1 MSAVVPTLEVER
13 ALAARRGPGRRL
25 VVGIDEVGRGA
36 LAGPVAV
43 GACALEVVD
52 GVIAPLP
59 EGVRDSKKLTARRRE
74 ALVGPIL
81 ASVHAGAVGW
91 ASAAEIDEIGIMP
104 ALTRAALRSL
114 EALGLGEAAD
124 AIVLDGDVDVLT
136 PSLARAESPA
146 PLVHLQ
152 VAADRDCAS
161 VAAASILA
169 KVARDARMVALGAEA
184 PEYAWDS
191 NKGYGSAAH
200 RAAIDRLGAHEHHRR
215 SWRLGSGAAAASRP
229 RPAVTSARETP
240 ITEPAALV
248 APASG
253 AVAAAVTTSGSEA
266 ASAPGPAGVLWDDQ
280 WYLPDGKE
288 RR

>member
-1 MSAVVPTLEVER
+1 MSPVDPTLEVER
-13 ALAARRGPGRRL
+13 ALAARRGGGRRI

-43 GACALEVVD
+43 GACAIEVVD

-74 ALVGPIL
+74 ALVDPIRES
-81 ASVHAGAVGW
+81 ARAGAVGW

-104 ALTRAALRSL
+104 ALTRAALRAL
-114 EALGLGEAAD
+114 EGLGLDGEVD

-136 PSLARAESPA
+136 PSLAAARRPA

-161 VAAASILA
+161 VSAASILA
-169 KVARDARMVALGAEA
+169 KVARDALMVELDAQA
-184 PEYAWDS
+184 PDFGWAS

-200 RAAIDRLGAHEHHRR
+200 REAIDRLGAHEHHRR
-215 SWRLGSGAAAASRP
+215 SWRLGSRP
-229 RPAVTSARETP
+229 
-240 ITEPAALV
+240 
-248 APASG
+248 
-253 AVAAAVTTSGSEA
+253 A
-266 ASAPGPAGVLWDDQ
+266 ASAVPAARPAPVPVPSAMPVAPDDAPAEVPSAPAAGVLWDDQ
-280 WYLPDGKE
+280 WYPQDGKE

>member
-13 ALAARRGPGRRL
+13 ALAARRGGGRRI

-43 GACALEVVD
+43 GACAIEVLD
-52 GVIAPLP
+52 GDIAPLP
-59 EGVRDSKKLTARRRE
+59 EGVRDSKTLTARRRE
-74 ALVGPIL
+74 ALVDPIRE
-81 ASVHAGAVGW
+81 STRAGAVGW
-91 ASAAEIDEIGIMP
+91 ASAAEIDEVGIMS
-104 ALTRAALRSL
+104 ALTRAALRAL
-114 EALGLGEAAD
+114 EMLGLDDEVD

-136 PSLARAESPA
+136 PSLAAAGRPA

-169 KVARDARMVALGAEA
+169 KVARDARMVELDGEA
-184 PEYAWDS
+184 PEYCWAS

-200 RAAIDRLGAHEHHRR
+200 REAIDRLGAHAHHRR
-215 SWRLGSGAAAASRP
+215 SWRLGSGAAPARAGRTAALA
-229 RPAVTSARETP
+229 AVV
-240 ITEPAALV
+240 PAA
-248 APASG
+248 
-253 AVAAAVTTSGSEA
+253 AAAGPTTVDAFAPSATGS
-266 ASAPGPAGVLWDDQ
+266 PGPEAGVLWDDQ
-280 WYLPDGKE
+280 WYPQDGKE